1 MDFLKKTNM
10 MKSQMTETERG
21 YTRRT
26 FCRTVALGLGAAML
40 ATPGSQGAET
50 PKRRLKIGH
59 TGITWGYKPE
69 NAAQAIKDVG
79 SLGYYGYETF
89 GEYFAYWEAKGGLEP
104 LLEQAK
110 IKLKSAYC
118 NVTLTNSDAAKRK
131 SEVDKIVG
139 WGKILKRC
147 GGTVAV
153 IGPNGVNRG
162 QYDINVHKADIV
174 ATLNDMGM
182 ALSDL
187 GLTTALHP
195 HTGTCIEK
203 HDEIYAVLEAVD
215 TKYVKFGPDVGQIAK
230 GGSDPVEIVKHFLE
244 LIDHVHLKDWDGGPN
259 WSAYCPLGT
268 GKVAIPAILDLL
280 EKSNIKEM
288 IMVELD
294 SGGSNAPMTPI
305 ETVKIAK
312 AYLQNQGYMFQ
323 S

>member
-1 MDFLKKTNM
+1 MKNEMSGMERRYDRRAFCKTI
-10 MKSQMTETERG
+10 
-21 YTRRT
+21 
-26 FCRTVALGLGAAML
+26 GLAMGAAML
-40 ATPGSQGAET
+40 AAPWSQGSDV
-50 PKRRLKIGH
+50 PKRRLKVGH

-69 NAAQAIKDVG
+69 NADQAIKDVG

-89 GEYFAYWEAKGGLEP
+89 GEYFPYWEAKGGLEP
-104 LLEQAK
+104 LLEQAR
-110 IKLKSAYC
+110 ITLKSAYC
-118 NVTLTNSDAAKRK
+118 NVTLTNSDPAKRK

-153 IGPNGVNRG
+153 IGPNGVPRG
-162 QYDINVHKADIV
+162 SYVFSDHKADIV

-203 HDEIYAVLEAVD
+203 HDEIYAVLESVD
-215 TKYVKFGPDVGQIAK
+215 TRHVKFGPDVGQIQK
-230 GGSDPVEIVKHFLE
+230 GGSDPVEIVRHFLE
-244 LIDHVHLKDWDGGPN
+244 LVEHVHFKDYDGGPD
-259 WSAYCPLGT
+259 WSAYCPLGK
-268 GKVAIPAILDLL
+268 GKVDLPGILDLL

-294 SGGSNAPMTPI
+294 WGGKNAPMAPI
-305 ETVKIAK
+305 ETAKIAK
-312 AYLQNQGYMFQ
+312 AYLEKQGYTFRV
-323 S
+323 